1 MVTSAELRSV
11 PLFSKLGDSELEHL
25 AHNVADIRVLP
36 GEYVV
41 HEGES
46 RALLV
51 TIEGKLEVTKI
62 VEGIERVIGVRTPGE
77 LFGEVP
83 MMLNTPFL
91 ASLRA
96 LEPSRVIRLEAKEF
110 HAIAA
115 IAPEISA
122 TVGAAALDRI
132 EGLQDIAAQPPP
144 PELVVVGP
152 RWDPACHALRDFLQ
166 MNQVPFDWLTPDEP
180 VRASLNIPVTDR
192 YPVVRMQDGSVIVAP
207 TIREIAKAVGL
218 CIAPKHQDY
227 DVVIVGGGPAGM
239 AAAVY
244 GASEGL
250 RTVLIERRAPGGQ
263 AGQSSR
269 IENYLGFPVGI
280 SGEELANRA
289 LHQARRFGAE
299 IVVTRVVE
307 AVRTTPLGITLDDG
321 GTLNAHTIILALGVT
336 WRRLNLES
344 AERLTGR
351 GVYYGAARSEASSTQ
366 GQDVYFVG
374 AGNAAGQAALFFANY
389 ASSVTLLCRGDTLE
403 KNMSR
408 YLIDQLA
415 TKSNIRVQLRSEV
428 AALYGGDHLESID
441 ILNREQGTISR
452 EPTAALFVFIG
463 ADTDTTW
470 LPSDI
475 ARDSRGFV
483 LTGADVTKTGRWNLD
498 RDPFLVETSVP
509 GIFAVGDIR
518 SGSVK
523 RVAAGVGEGSMSIAM
538 VHQFR
543 QQLERTMPKNAATP
557 A

>member
-1 MVTSAELRSV
+1 MITPAELRSI
-11 PLFSKLGDSELEHL
+11 PLFSKLGDNELEHL
-25 AHNVADIRVLP
+25 ARNVADIRARP
-36 GEYVV
+36 GEYIVN
-41 HEGES
+41 EGES
-46 RALLV
+46 RALFV
-51 TIEGKLEVTKI
+51 TIEGKQEVTKV
-62 VEGIERVIGVRTPGE
+62 VEGLERVIGIRNPGE

-96 LEPSRVIRLEAKEF
+96 LEPSRVIRIEAKEF

-115 IAPEISA
+115 MAPEISA
-122 TVGAAALDRI
+122 TVGAAAFDRL
-132 EGLQDIAAQPPP
+132 EGLHDIAAQPPS
-144 PELVVVGP
+144 PELLVIGP
-152 RWDPACHALRDFLQ
+152 RWDPQCHELRDFLER
-166 MNQVPFDWLTPDEP
+166 NQVPFDWLTPDEP
-180 VRASLNIPVTDR
+180 VSAALNIPVGDR
-192 YPVVRMQDGSVIVAP
+192 YPIVRMQDGSVLVAP
-207 TIREIAKAVGL
+207 TIREIAKLVGL
-218 CIAPKHQDY
+218 CIAPKHVDY
-227 DVVIVGGGPAGM
+227 DVAIVGGGPAGM

-299 IVVTRVVE
+299 IVVTRAVE
-307 AVRTTPLGITLDDG
+307 TVRTNPLGIALDDG
-321 GTLNAHTIILALGVT
+321 TLLNARNLILALGVT
-336 WRRLNLES
+336 WRRLNLEN

-351 GVYYGAARSEASSTQ
+351 GVYYGASRSEASSTQ
-366 GQDVYFVG
+366 GQDVYLVG
-374 AGNAAGQAALFFANY
+374 AGNSGGQAALFFANY
-389 ASSVTLLCRGDTLE
+389 ANSVTLVCRGETLE

-408 YLIDQLA
+408 YLIDQLD
-415 TKSNIRVQLRSEV
+415 TKSNIHVQLRSEV
-428 AALYGGDHLESID
+428 VALYGDDHLQAID
-441 ILNREQGTISR
+441 ILNRDLGTISR
-452 EPTAALFVFIG
+452 KPTPALFAFIG
-463 ADTDTTW
+463 ADTDTEW

-483 LTGADVTKTGRWNLD
+483 LTGADVVKTGKWNLD

-509 GIFAVGDIR
+509 GIFAAGDIR

-543 QQLERTMPKNAATP
+543 QQIESSRPKNAVAP